1 MNAEIQCLFV
11 NSTKHFRHAFVPL
24 NASDPESQRQ
34 NHPMSQFEDPSAQAS
49 VDPYSDAYTQPV
61 APSRDQELN
70 PRRSRSH
77 SRERPASYNR
87 ASTPPKR
94 PAHAP
99 IVSCRDGAALGSL
112 IHLFSRPPIH
122 ATFWGYSV

>member
-1 MNAEIQCLFV
+1 MDAEIECEFA
-11 NSTKHFRHAFVPL
+11 NSAERFRHASKFRCPYRIHNGKIAL
-24 NASDPESQRQ
+24 
-34 NHPMSQFEDPSAQAS
+34 MSQFEDPSAQAS

-61 APSRDQELN
+61 ASSRDQEPN
-70 PRRSRSH
+70 SRRSRSH

-99 IVSCRDGAALGSL
+99 IVSHREDAILDYLSTYLLG
-112 IHLFSRPPIH
+112 P
-122 ATFWGYSV
+122 